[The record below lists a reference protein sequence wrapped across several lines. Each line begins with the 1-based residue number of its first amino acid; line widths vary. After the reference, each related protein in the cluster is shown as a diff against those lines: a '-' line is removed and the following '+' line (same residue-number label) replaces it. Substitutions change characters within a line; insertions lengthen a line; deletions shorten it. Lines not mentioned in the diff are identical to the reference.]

1 MVLVVTPLGR
11 SLSAQR
17 QELATF
23 IAQAGYAAP
32 GSIPTAMTFRAWC
45 EDLAAKGLKVDAKP
59 FMVEGPPSLLP
70 PVNGRHA
77 GERWYR

>member
-1 MVLVVTPLGR
+1 MGLVVTPLGR

-17 QELATF
+17 REHETF

-32 GSIPTAMTFRAWC
+32 GSIRTAMTFRAWC

-59 FMVEGPPSLLP
+59 FTLEGRPSLLP
-70 PVNGRHA
+70 PDNGRHA